1 MSESPPSEPPEGRP
15 SEAGESPP
23 TEQTGDPSGEPK
35 PPRLPRLQ
43 VPPGPLSRRFL
54 GVPWLFAVGYS
65 AVGFSVY
72 FSIGVVADLGL
83 GLTPL
88 IFLAAGLLFMLA
100 TLTYVEGGAMFLER
114 GGSASFARHAF
125 NELVSFVAG
134 WAILI
139 DYIIVVALAAVSVPH
154 YLSPIWSG
162 FDHGWGELAVAVV
175 VIGFAAAINIA
186 GFTGRVRQRPLIALA
201 IADIFLQVAVIA
213 VGAVVAFHPELL
225 TDHIQLFSTP
235 SGRHIAEA
243 LAVATL
249 AFAGIEAASDLAPDL
264 EWEPRDLGRVVSA
277 GSVTLP
283 VIYAGMSAIALMAV
297 PVVPGPNGLHT
308 ALGERFIEEPVL
320 GVVMSFDPQWLS
332 TVLQVGVVA
341 IAPAVLAWAATTSML
356 GLSRHVYVLATNR
369 QVPSWLGKL
378 GRRSTPYIAISGA
391 AAIALAL
398 AIPTDVRLLAGLYAF
413 GATLAIA
420 IAHLSIIRLRWTQPD
435 LARPYRMPFE
445 ITVRG
450 RLLPVPAIA
459 GAVLMLLLWLAVIVF
474 RGKARWV
481 GGGWMLFGLV
491 AYVIY
496 RRYVERTS
504 ITKRVTVPE
513 EALRKEVSEAEY
525 GDILVPIFGTK
536 LDDEIVGT
544 AGRLAEVGDGAGE
557 GHPRLEVIYVLEV
570 PLTVPLDAPPPKER
584 VEAAKA
590 ALERAREVGEEYES
604 VEVETDM
611 VPARSVGAAIVD
623 EARRRNVEVIVMGGE
638 PPTRVRGGAVLGGI
652 GGSRPPEVG
661 EVTEYVLKKAP
672 CPVLLTAPPEG

>member
-378 GRRSTPYIAISGA
+378 GRRSTPYIE
-391 AAIALAL
+391 
-398 AIPTDVRLLAGLYAF
+398 
-413 GATLAIA
+413 
-420 IAHLSIIRLRWTQPD
+420 PD

-481 GGGWMLFGLV
+481 GGGWMLFGLA